1 MQIHPQ
7 ERQLKQMN
15 FNRKS
20 NLKLL
25 VAAIIA
31 CTSLTVGSGVASAA
45 VSPAITGS
53 GSTLVAP
60 LVTEWN
66 TRLGGGITYG
76 GGGSGKGLS
85 DIAAGTT
92 DFGASDAPMT
102 SDQAAKCGACQT
114 IPVSLNAAGL
124 TYNLPGVNHLKLTA
138 DLVAAIYKGQIST
151 WNDAKIQK
159 LNKGVALPATKITP
173 VHRLDGSGTTYA
185 FVRWLSSAVKSW
197 RSSPGF
203 GTLVAW
209 PAGVG
214 TAASGN
220 GGIANA
226 VRTTE
231 GAVGYVGVDY
241 MIPNKLPAAQI
252 SNAAGKFLYPNLK
265 NVIAA
270 GNTATK
276 VPKNGAI
283 MVVNPPKKFPKAYPI
298 AAFSFVVAKK
308 GSPNIGGV
316 KQMIDYAIGKGRG
329 LRADI
334 GFAPLPKS
342 VVAYSK
348 GALKKL

>member
-1 MQIHPQ
+1 
-7 ERQLKQMN
+7 MN
-15 FNRKS
+15 FYRKS
-20 NLKLL
+20 TLKLL
-25 VAAIIA
+25 VVALVA
-31 CTSLTVGSGVASAA
+31 CTSLIVGSGAASAA

-53 GSTLVAP
+53 GSTLIAP

-66 TRLGGGITYG
+66 SRLGGGITYG
-76 GGGSGKGLS
+76 GGGSGKGIS
-85 DIAAGTT
+85 DIQSGTV

-102 SDQAAKCGACQT
+102 KDQAAKCAGCVT
-114 IPVSLNAAGL
+114 VPVSLNAAGI
-124 TYNLPGVNHLKLTA
+124 TYNLPGVNHLKLTP
-138 DLVAAIYKGQIST
+138 DLVAAIYKGQVTT

-159 LNKGVALPATKITP
+159 LNKGVSLPATAITP

-214 TAASGN
+214 TAATGN

-226 VRTTE
+226 VRGTE
-231 GAVGYVGVDY
+231 GAIGYVGVDY
-241 MIPNKLPAAQI
+241 MIPNKLPATQI

-270 GNTATK
+270 GNTVK
-276 VPKNGAI
+276 KMPKDNAI
-283 MVVNPPKKFPKAYPI
+283 VVVNPPKTAKNAYPI
-298 AAFSFVVAKK
+298 AAFSFVIAKK
-308 GSPNIGGV
+308 GSANIAGV
-316 KQMIDYAIGKGRG
+316 KQMINYAIGKGKG

-334 GFAPLPKS
+334 GFAPLPKIVS
-342 VVAYSK
+342 NASKVAV
-348 GALKKL
+348 KKL